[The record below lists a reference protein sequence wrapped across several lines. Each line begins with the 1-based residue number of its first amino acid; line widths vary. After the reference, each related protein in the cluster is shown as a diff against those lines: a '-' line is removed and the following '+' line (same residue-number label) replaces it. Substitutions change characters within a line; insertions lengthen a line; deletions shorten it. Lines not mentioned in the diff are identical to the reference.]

1 MEERCF
7 SFAILKK
14 YVLPKRVLFCPSSWF
29 LSLEQEIPVRCYSVL
44 DVASDPLRV
53 KESRA

>member
-44 DVASDPLRV
+44 DAASDPLRV